1 MKDLPG
7 GLQGILDMAQKIQSE
22 MGRVK
27 SEAEQKIVEGSAGGG
42 VVTVKMNGAMQTL
55 SVTIDPSAVNPEDVA
70 MLQDLVRA
78 AVNEAVRKAKDLLQS
93 DISQL
98 TGGLNIPGLSF

>member
-7 GLQGILDMAQKIQSE
+7 GLQGILDLAQKVQSE

-27 SEAEQKIVEGSAGGG
+27 SEAENKQVEGSAGGG

-55 SVTIDPSAVNPEDVA
+55 AVTIDKSVVNPDDIE

-78 AVNEAVRKAKDLLQS
+78 AVNEAVRKAKELLQS

-98 TGGLNIPGLSF
+98 TGGLPIPGF

>member
-7 GLQGILDMAQKIQSE
+7 GLQGILDMAQKMQSE

-78 AVNEAVRKAKDLLQS
+78 AINEAVRKAKDLLQS

>member
-7 GLQGILDMAQKIQSE
+7 GLQGILDLAQKVQSE

-27 SEAEQKIVEGSAGGG
+27 SEAENKQVEGSAGGG
-42 VVTVKMNGAMQTL
+42 VVTIKMNGAMQTL
-55 SVTIDPSAVNPEDVA
+55 AVTIDKSAVNPDDIE

-78 AVNEAVRKAKDLLQS
+78 AVNEAVRKAKELLQS

-98 TGGLNIPGLSF
+98 TGGLPIPGL

>member
-1 MKDLPG
+1 VKDLPG
-7 GLQGILDMAQKIQSE
+7 GLQGILDMAQKMQSE

>member
-7 GLQGILDMAQKIQSE
+7 GLQGILDMAQKMQSE

-27 SEAEQKIVEGSAGGG
+27 SEAEQKLVEGSAGGG

-93 DISQL
+93 DISQI

>member
-7 GLQGILDMAQKIQSE
+7 GLQGILDLAQKVQSE

-27 SEAEQKIVEGSAGGG
+27 SEAENKQIEGSAGGG
-42 VVTVKMNGAMQTL
+42 VVTVRMSGAMQVL
-55 SVTIDPSAVNPEDVA
+55 AVTIDPSVVNPADVQ

-78 AVNEAVRKAKDLLQS
+78 AVNEAVRKAKELLQS

-98 TGGLNIPGLSF
+98 TGGLPIPGL